1 MMIPQDLPYFPRKI
15 GLFAS
20 ELQLPVQAF
29 TATANEKTQRST
41 AFFGGGVGVVG
52 GIYWDFIGI

>member
-1 MMIPQDLPYFPRKI
+1 MNPTNIPLNPINIPCFPRKI

-41 AFFGGGVGVVG
+41 AFFGGGVG
-52 GIYWDFIGI
+52 GI